1 MKFIKKQFNSLEEF
15 LSHDLIKN
23 VNIDKITSFDGSVL
37 TSDKDKLWIEVSPDN
52 EIEMLLLNG
61 EVIFENNHID
71 IDEFIEE

>member
-1 MKFIKKQFNSLEEF
+1 MKFTKKQFNSLEEF
-15 LSHDLIKN
+15 LSHELVQN

-37 TSDKDKLWIEVSPDN
+37 TSDNDKLWIEVSPDN